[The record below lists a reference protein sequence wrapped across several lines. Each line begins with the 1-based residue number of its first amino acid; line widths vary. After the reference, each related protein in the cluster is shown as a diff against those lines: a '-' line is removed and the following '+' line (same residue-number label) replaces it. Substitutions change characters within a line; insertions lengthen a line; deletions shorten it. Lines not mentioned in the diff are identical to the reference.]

1 MTTMITMN
9 NIENLIQE
17 VSRLHTWE
25 DNVSKDCKEFLDILK
40 NHIRSGNNINATS
53 FQSVLEREYNIKIS
67 NATANRWVKNQL
79 KEAVVDE

>member
-25 DNVSKDCKEFLDILK
+25 DNVSKDCKDFLDILK

>member
-79 KEAVVDE
+79 NEAVVDE

>member
-1 MTTMITMN
+1 MITMN

-17 VSRLHTWE
+17 VSRLETWE

>member
-1 MTTMITMN
+1 MITMN